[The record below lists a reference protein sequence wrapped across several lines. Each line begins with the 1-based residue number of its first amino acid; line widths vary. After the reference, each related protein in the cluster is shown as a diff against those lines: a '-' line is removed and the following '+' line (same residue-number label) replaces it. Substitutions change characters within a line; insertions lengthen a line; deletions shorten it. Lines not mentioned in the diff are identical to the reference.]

1 MKRYEYVPVKIG
13 WFFGSGTIE
22 HRDIIDRYARLGY
35 TYKGYIPT
43 NINGEGRMKSIDL
56 IFEIEDNEGTK

>member
-43 NINGEGRMKSIDL
+43 NINSEGRMKSIDL